1 MLISRKLLETLID
14 LSDHS
19 AVALGELMDDL
30 GLEVKS
36 REDLDGDSV
45 YNLETL
51 ANRGDHASHH
61 GVATELS
68 GRLLRPVRLPEI
80 AELPA
85 APAGIP
91 VRVTTRLC
99 PRYTLLELPELR
111 AAPTDAT
118 MAVLLRRL
126 GADLYNRAA
135 DVTNFVNLELG
146 QPMHAFDRD
155 LVTGEVRIEELAS
168 EAEVL
173 ALDGK
178 TYRLPARSIVIADA
192 EKIIAVAGV
201 IGCMNSR
208 VTDATRGVL
217 LESAVFDPVQV
228 RVTAR
233 AMRISTRASFRFE
246 RGADLAMAVLAQ
258 RRALRLLAAHAA
270 GFTDVHAAP
279 PEPRLVALR
288 LPRLTYELG
297 CDLGRATVERHLAFL
312 GFRLARAEGDTLFLE
327 VPPHRLWDVES
338 EQDLVEEVAKA
349 RGYNELPEVMP
360 AILPGS
366 TVRTARDQLEERAQA
381 VLIAAGFHEVIA
393 PALHGPELSEGLP
406 VPEAHALGRFV
417 TTINSLESAF
427 STLRNN
433 AVTVL
438 CRILRENQARGVDD
452 LKVFELGVVFHPDPA
467 CETGVAERW
476 ILSAA
481 ATGRWSHDVWRDR
494 READFF
500 LMKGVVETLGE
511 ALGASFEFVPSEH
524 PLLQPFARADVLIA
538 GEVVGHVG
546 RVHPEAAGELE
557 GGAVY
562 LEVALEPLVPL
573 VERLPSY
580 HEPSS
585 FPPSA
590 RDITWV
596 VPDESSGGVAGGA
609 VVASTAVERVMRAAA
624 GPLLREVRLR
634 DLYRPRDGHSKLT
647 WRLVFQSSER
657 TLRREEVEAAVER
670 VASEVAAKLG
680 LARG

>member
-14 LSDHS
+14 LSDRS

-111 AAPTDAT
+111 AAPTDAA

-467 CETGVAERW
+467 C
-476 ILSAA
+476 
-481 ATGRWSHDVWRDR
+481 
-494 READFF
+494 
-500 LMKGVVETLGE
+500 
-511 ALGASFEFVPSEH
+511 
-524 PLLQPFARADVLIA
+524 
-538 GEVVGHVG
+538 
-546 RVHPEAAGELE
+546 
-557 GGAVY
+557 
-562 LEVALEPLVPL
+562 
-573 VERLPSY
+573 
-580 HEPSS
+580 
-585 FPPSA
+585 
-590 RDITWV
+590 
-596 VPDESSGGVAGGA
+596 
-609 VVASTAVERVMRAAA
+609 
-624 GPLLREVRLR
+624 
-634 DLYRPRDGHSKLT
+634 
-647 WRLVFQSSER
+647 
-657 TLRREEVEAAVER
+657 
-670 VASEVAAKLG
+670 
-680 LARG
+680 